1 MNKLCSLT
9 INIHRVAVLAFFA
22 LLFFQHSSNAQTSQL
37 SGKIIDASNE
47 LPLEKA
53 NVILI
58 SELPDLPQKGT
69 ASNADG
75 IFAFQNL
82 SPGTYKIII
91 TFIGYARNEMPG
103 VEIEAGE
110 SKFLTIALEPTGI
123 SLNPILISAS
133 RRPEKLLDAPAAVS
147 VVDAAEIESRTTL
160 TVSDHLKGLPGVD
173 VMQSGLATTDIA
185 VRGFNEVFAGS
196 LLLLTDNRIARV
208 PSLRLNVYSL
218 IPATNEDI
226 ERIEVVSGPGSAL
239 YGPNSANGVLHIL
252 TKSPFRSEGTTVSVS
267 GGERSV
273 LMSTIR
279 HARKF
284 GDNIGLKISA
294 QYFQG
299 NNWEYFDPADPDSII
314 RGRQTVNGRIDET
327 GLIANER
334 DFNIDKYSIDARLD
348 FKLSKDATLIFNSAV
363 NKIDEIVVT
372 PIGSAKSNGWKYT
385 FFQTRFKYKDLFAQV
400 FTNRSNSGDTYFF
413 RSGDVI
419 FDRSKLM
426 VGQIQ
431 HFLPLGERQNFTYG
445 FDALLT
451 RPDTRN
457 TINGNY
463 ESDDNIDELGAY
475 VQSETVLDPS
485 LKLITAARFDNHSR
499 LDGIIFSP
507 RAALVYKTSRGNNF
521 RLTYNKAFKTPSAN
535 NLFLDIL
542 TTPDAFTLNQILGST
557 YGFQAGT
564 NIRAEGVPDNGFHFN
579 VNENGPQFRS
589 PFASLDTLRHL
600 TASDFIDFNDPIFTN
615 VLWDA
620 AKTIIITG
628 FRDNLVQNGLPENIA
643 GSLSNSLASTIVP
656 QEINNVKNSLKQIDL
671 ETETFEPV
679 DGVTDIPRLKP
690 TIIQTFEFGYK
701 GLLAN
706 KMTVALDVYHSK
718 IRDFIGPLVIETP
731 NVFLD
736 AASLRAGIEQEI
748 TNNFTQSTN
757 FFLKSILNQLD
768 DPNNGGNGDGTPVDE
783 LVSLF
788 SDSAAAIPLGTVSPR
803 EAIDPTAVLLT
814 FRNFGDIS
822 LSGLD
827 VSFAYYMNP
836 TWMFSGTYSYVSRN
850 LFEKSQTQVHD
861 IPLNA
866 PKHKLGLSASYT
878 NHSLGII
885 AELGG
890 RYVDS
895 FPFQSGEL
903 IGRVDDYTVFDFN
916 IEGHLSEQTRLALTI
931 SNLTNNIHRE
941 LVGAPEI
948 GRLAILRLTRT
959 L

>member
-1 MNKLCSLT
+1 MKKLRNLT
-9 INIHRVAVLAFFA
+9 TKIQKVAVLTFFA
-22 LLFFQHSSNAQTSQL
+22 LVSSQHSSFAQTTQL
-37 SGKIIDASNE
+37 SGKIISASDD

-53 NVILI
+53 NVLLI
-58 SELPDLPQKGT
+58 SALPGLPQKGT

-75 IFAFQNL
+75 VFAFQNL
-82 SPGTYKIII
+82 KPGSYKIIV
-91 TFIGYARNEMPG
+91 TFIGFARKELPNI
-103 VEIEAGE
+103 EIKSGE
-110 SKFLTIALEPTGI
+110 SKFLTIVLEPTGVSI
-123 SLNPILISAS
+123 NPILVTAS

-147 VVDAAEIESRTTL
+147 VIEAADIESRATL
-160 TVSDHLKGLPGVD
+160 TVSDHLKGLPGID

-218 IPATNEDI
+218 MPATNDDI

-252 TKSPFRSEGTTVSVS
+252 TKSPFQSEGTIVSIG

-273 LMSTIR
+273 LMSTFR

-284 GDNIGLKISA
+284 GDKIGLKISA

-314 RGRQTVNGRIDET
+314 KGRQTVDGRIDET

-334 DFNIDKYSIDARLD
+334 DFKIDKYSVDARLD
-348 FKLSKDATLIFNSAV
+348 FKLSEDATLIFNSAV
-363 NKIDEIVVT
+363 NQIDEIVVT
-372 PIGSAKSNGWKYT
+372 PIGSARSNGWKYT
-385 FFQTRFKYKDLFAQV
+385 FFQTRFKYKDLFAQI

-419 FDRSKLM
+419 FDRSKLT

-463 ESDDNIDELGAY
+463 ETDDDINELGAY
-475 VQSETVLDPS
+475 VQSETVLSAS
-485 LKLITAARFDNHSR
+485 LKLITAARLDNNSR
-499 LDGIIFSP
+499 LDDIIFSP
-507 RAALVYKTSRGNNF
+507 RAALVYKTPRGNNF
-521 RLTYNKAFKTPSAN
+521 RLTYNKAFRTPTVN

-542 TTPDAFTLNQILGST
+542 TTPDAFTLNRILGST
-557 YGFQAGT
+557 YSFNAGT
-564 NIRAEGVPDNGFHFN
+564 NIRAQGVPGNGFHFN

-589 PFASLDTLRHL
+589 PFAALDTLRRL
-600 TASDFIDFNDPIFTN
+600 TTSDFIDFNDPVFTN
-615 VLWDA
+615 FMWNA

-643 GSLSNSLASTIVP
+643 SSLTSSLANTIVP
-656 QEINNVKNSLKQIDL
+656 REINNVKNSLKQINL
-671 ETETFEPV
+671 ETQAFEPV

-690 TIIQTFEFGYK
+690 TITQTFEIGYK

-718 IRDFIGPLVIETP
+718 IRDFIGPLAIETP
-731 NVFLD
+731 NVFLE
-736 AASLRAGIEQEI
+736 AASLRASIAQQI
-748 TNNFTQSTN
+748 TDNFSQSTN
-757 FFLKSILNQLD
+757 FFLKSVLNQLD

-788 SDSAAAIPLGTVSPR
+788 SDSVAAIPLGTVSPR

-814 FRNFGDIS
+814 FRNFGNIS
-822 LSGLD
+822 LSGFD
-827 VSFAYYMNP
+827 VSFAYYLNP
-836 TWMFSGTYSYVSRN
+836 SWTFSGNYSYVSRN

-866 PKHKLGLSASYT
+866 PKHKLALSASYS
-878 NHSLGII
+878 NRRLGIV
-885 AELGG
+885 AELSG

-916 IEGHLSEQTRLALTI
+916 IEGHLSEQTKLALTI
-931 SNLTNNIHRE
+931 SNLFNNVHRE
-941 LVGAPEI
+941 LVGAPKI
-948 GRLAILRLTRT
+948 GRLALLRLTRS